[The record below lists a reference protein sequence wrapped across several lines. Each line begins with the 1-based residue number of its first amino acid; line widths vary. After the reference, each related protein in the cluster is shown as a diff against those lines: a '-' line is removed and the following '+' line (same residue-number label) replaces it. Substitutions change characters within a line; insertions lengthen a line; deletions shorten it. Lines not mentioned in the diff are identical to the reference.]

1 LYGDGVFQLS
11 VVNLLMRL
19 GMHFKFLLALGVL
32 LVSALAHAVPPL
44 ERGGYIGGGIGA
56 SELDDDN
63 FFVDNGAD
71 LRDDEDSALQLLG
84 GYRFNRHFAV
94 EGRYVDLG
102 EFDVDGFDLD
112 VDAVSVHAVLL
123 IPIGND
129 GWELYGQLGLGRINV
144 EILGDD
150 QEETVG
156 SAGLGVRYFATEN
169 LGIGLSFD
177 GYAWEED
184 DSPNGRDY
192 DIAVT
197 SAVLRVEYIF

>member
-1 LYGDGVFQLS
+1 MKMKWVKPG
-11 VVNLLMRL
+11 
-19 GMHFKFLLALGVL
+19 LALGLFL
-32 LVSALAHAVPPL
+32 LSGLVNAAPPL
-44 ERGGYIGGGIGA
+44 ESGGYIGGAIGA

-63 FFVDNGAD
+63 FFVDNGFD
-71 LRDDEDSALQLLG
+71 LRDDEDSALQLFG
-84 GYRFNRHFAV
+84 GYRFNRYFAV
-94 EGRYVDLG
+94 EGRYAYLG
-102 EFDVDGFDLD
+102 EFDVEGSDLD

-123 IPIGND
+123 VPIGND

-144 EILGDD
+144 EILGEDED
-150 QEETVG
+150 ETVG
-156 SAGLGVRYFATEN
+156 AAGLGVRYFATEN

-197 SAVLRVEYIF
+197 TATLRVEYIF